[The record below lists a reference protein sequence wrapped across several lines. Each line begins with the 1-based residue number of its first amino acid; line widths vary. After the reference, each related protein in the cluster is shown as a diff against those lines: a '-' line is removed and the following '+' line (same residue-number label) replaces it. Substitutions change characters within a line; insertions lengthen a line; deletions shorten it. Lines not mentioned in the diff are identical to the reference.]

1 MPDPM
6 SIGFLGLG
14 HMGASMAERLVAP
27 DIKLYVF
34 DTRGEAMEPF
44 VKRGATACASPTLVA
59 NSAEIIF
66 ASLPNPHVSEAVAA
80 EVAAGSAVRCYAE
93 TSTIGRESMER
104 IAALL
109 AARGIAFVDSPVS
122 GGPAVARAGNLTLLA
137 AGAPEAVAAVKPW
150 QLRIGKRVF
159 VMGDRPG
166 QAQVMKLV
174 NNLLL
179 AANLVTVCEAFAM
192 GAKAGIDPD
201 AMLAMVNAGTGR
213 SLVTEQIM
221 EHVVSGDFAFGGALA
236 LMDKD
241 ARLGLAEATA
251 LNVPMWTLEQAAR
264 VWRFAMIEGHAN
276 QDVTAIAHV
285 MESWAG
291 VEIRRNKKE

>member
-1 MPDPM
+1 
-6 SIGFLGLG
+6 
-14 HMGASMAERLVAP
+14 MGASMAERLLAP
-27 DIKLYVF
+27 DIDLYVF
-34 DTRGEAMEPF
+34 DTRQEAMEPF
-44 VKRGATACASPTLVA
+44 VKRGATACASPALVV

-80 EVAAGSAVRCYAE
+80 EIAGGSAVRVYAE
-93 TSTIGRESMER
+93 MSTIGQESIDR

-122 GGPAVARAGNLTLLA
+122 GGPAVAHAGNLTLLA

-150 QLRIGKRVF
+150 QLRIGKTVF

-179 AANLVTVCEAFAM
+179 AANLVTACEAFVM

-213 SLVTEQIM
+213 SMVTEQIM
-221 EHVVSGDFAFGGALA
+221 EHVLSGDFAFGGALA

-241 ARLGLAEATA
+241 SRLGLAEAAA
-251 LNVPMWTLEQAAR
+251 LNVPMWTIEQAAR
-264 VWRFAMIEGHAN
+264 VWRFAMIQGAGN
-276 QDVTAIAHV
+276 QDVTAIARV

-291 VEIRRNKKE
+291 VEVRRRPKE

>member
-1 MPDPM
+1 MTNPT

-27 DIKLYVF
+27 DLNLYVF
-34 DTRGEAMEPF
+34 DTRQEAMEPF
-44 VKRGATACASPTLVA
+44 VERGATACASPALVA

-80 EVAAGSAVRCYAE
+80 EVAGGSAVRFYAE
-93 TSTIGRESMER
+93 MSTIGQESMER
-104 IAALL
+104 IASLV
-109 AARGIAFVDSPVS
+109 AARGIALVDSPVT

-137 AGAPEAVAAVKPW
+137 SGAPEAVAVVKPW
-150 QLRIGKRVF
+150 QLRIGKTVF

-179 AANLVTVCEAFAM
+179 AANLVTACEGFVM

-213 SLVTEQIM
+213 SLVTEHMM

-236 LMDKD
+236 LLDKD

-264 VWRFAMIEGHAN
+264 VWRFAMIQGHGN
-276 QDVTAIAHV
+276 EDVTAIARV

-291 VEIRRNKKE
+291 VEVRRKKKA